1 MTVFKGL
8 LEASAMLVVTAVIAA
23 ISALSWMMIN
33 GGEFAGRMGSCLVL
47 LGVGLAI
54 TGNSGFSRMGS
65 SQAFA
70 WFGLGP
76 EVGSV
81 HAGGTRLLTGIGLFV
96 LVSAPLMAIGAMLSG

>member
-8 LEASAMLVVTAVIAA
+8 VEASTMLVMAALVAA
-23 ISALSWMMIN
+23 ISALSWIMID

-54 TGNSGFSRMGS
+54 TGDSALSRMGS

-70 WFGLGP
+70 WFGRGP

-81 HAGGTRLLTGIGLFV
+81 HAGGGRLLTGIGVFL
-96 LVSAPLMAIGAMLSG
+96 LVSVPLMAIGAMLTA